1 MAITKVCK
9 NRTVIVQ
16 NKYMTV
22 TSKLTKTAESIKMD
36 ATKDNFM
43 MNCLK
48 KITATGEKTE

>member
-16 NKYMTV
+16 NKYMTI
-22 TSKLTKTAESIKMD
+22 TTKLSKTADALKME
-36 ATKDNFM
+36 ASKDNFV

-48 KITATGEKTE
+48 KITATGEKTG

>member
-22 TSKLTKTAESIKMD
+22 TSKLTKMAESIKMD
-36 ATKDNFM
+36 ATKDNFV

-48 KITATGEKTE
+48 KITATGEKTG

>member
-9 NRTVIVQ
+9 NRKVIVQ
-16 NKYMTV
+16 NKYMTIS
-22 TSKLTKTAESIKMD
+22 SKLTKIAESIKMD

-48 KITATGEKTE
+48 KITVTGEKTE